1 MATSSS
7 YDFDVTTNDII
18 EMAFKVINVLPEG
31 QTLSNEQYDTG
42 KKMLNMM
49 VKLWRAKGVFLWK
62 QDNITVALTASS
74 KVRGTDNIDYECIRN
89 HTAAAENK
97 PITGAKYKTYWKK
110 LTTAAASSWVSGTA
124 YTNIG
129 QVSLDTNIISLDD
142 GMVRDTGDEI
152 NTQIHKITRTEYLN
166 RFDSNNSGKPIQYYF
181 KRETTPQLY
190 IHPIP
195 DSATDYV
202 LEFVANTFPEDFDS
216 SNNNPDFFQEWHEP
230 LVLGLAERLALQNG
244 VTGQELKD
252 IQTRAFR
259 SYEEAKYIDNESG
272 GLQFSPQLR

>member
-31 QTLSNEQYDTG
+31 QSLSNEQYSTA
-42 KKMLNMM
+42 KTMLNMM
-49 VKLWRAKGVFLWK
+49 IKLWRARGVFLWK
-62 QDNITVALTASS
+62 QDNIEVTLTASTITLGS
-74 KVRGTDNIDYECIRN
+74 DGYDYECIKN
-89 HTAAAENK
+89 HTATAENK
-97 PITGAKYKTYWKK
+97 PITGSKSKSFWKK
-110 LTTAAASSWVSGTA
+110 LSTTTAGSWELGA
-124 YTNIG
+124 EYTNIG

-202 LEFVANTFPEDFDS
+202 LEFVANRFPEDQDNL
-216 SNNNPDFFQEWHEP
+216 NNNPDFFQEWHEP
-230 LVLGLAERLALQNG
+230 LVFGLAERLALQSG
-244 VTGQELKD
+244 VVGQELKD
-252 IQTRAFR
+252 IQARAFR
-259 SYEEAKYIDNESG
+259 SYQDAKYIDNESG
-272 GLQFSPQLR
+272 GLQFAPQLR